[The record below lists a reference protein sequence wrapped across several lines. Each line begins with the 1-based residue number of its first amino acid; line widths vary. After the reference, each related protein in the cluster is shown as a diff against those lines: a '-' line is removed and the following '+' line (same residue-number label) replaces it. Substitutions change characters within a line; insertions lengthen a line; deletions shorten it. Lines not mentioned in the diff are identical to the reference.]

1 MDPKELPMSTKT
13 ASTTSPRSSGG
24 SVPTALE
31 RAEDAAENL
40 SDDELRLFGAWLAR
54 YASQR
59 LRRPVQFAFR
69 ALTDEEK
76 AYGRTLAKELNAP
89 VP

>member
-1 MDPKELPMSTKT
+1 MSTKT
-13 ASTTSPRSSGG
+13 ITSSPPTAG

-31 RAEDAAENL
+31 RAENAAENL

-76 AYGRTLAKELNAP
+76 AYGRELAKELNVPAP
-89 VP
+89 